1 MIEEEKRRPKF
12 DINQPTWC
20 RSLLLPMAANN
31 KMLWTDHGIAWLADQ
46 VIELAPINATT
57 ASRLLNAFQHVHR
70 MRIDLKEKVM
80 VSLERI
86 VDRVPESVCPTI
98 FGQASA
104 YLGRE

>member
-1 MIEEEKRRPKF
+1 
-12 DINQPTWC
+12 
-20 RSLLLPMAANN
+20 
-31 KMLWTDHGIAWLADQ
+31 
-46 VIELAPINATT
+46 
-57 ASRLLNAFQHVHR
+57 